1 MDKTMNNNQ
10 NTQKKFKIGDQVYY
24 IDDGYLGHGEILSI
38 RENNRFTIEDDYCN
52 KVINVFTIYSSREEA
67 ENALSRNRI
76 KEIRNGVAEWRLDD
90 KKEHENLQ
98 KSVNNLYSELRRIN
112 GELSDITD
120 RLKKHYLIK
129 ESSVF
134 KSATFFF
141 ITTIVLLGT
150 VIALLLR

>member
-1 MDKTMNNNQ
+1 MEK

-38 RENNRFTIEDDYCN
+38 RENNRFTTEDDYCN

-90 KKEHENLQ
+90 KKEHENIQ
-98 KSVNNLYSELRRIN
+98 KSVNDLYSVLRRIN

-120 RLKKHYLIK
+120 RLKKHYSIK

-134 KSATFFF
+134 KCATFFF
-141 ITTIVLLGT
+141 ITTLALLGA
-150 VIALLLR
+150 VIGLIVK

>member
-1 MDKTMNNNQ
+1 MNNNQ

-24 IDDGYLGHGEILSI
+24 IDDGYLGHGKILSI
-38 RENNRFTIEDDYCN
+38 RRNNRFTIEDDYCN
-52 KVINVFTIYSSREEA
+52 KVINVFTIYSSREEV

-76 KEIRNGVAEWRLDD
+76 KEIRKGVAEWRLDD

-120 RLKKHYLIK
+120 RLKKHYSIK

-134 KSATFFF
+134 KWLSFFF
-141 ITTIVLLGT
+141 ITTIALLGA
-150 VIALLLR
+150 VIGLILK